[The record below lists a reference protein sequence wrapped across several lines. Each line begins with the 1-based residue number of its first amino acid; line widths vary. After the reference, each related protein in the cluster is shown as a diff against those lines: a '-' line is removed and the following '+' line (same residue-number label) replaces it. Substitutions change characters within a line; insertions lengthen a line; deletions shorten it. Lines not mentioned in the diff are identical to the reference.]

1 MISPSY
7 IEPGPLQVPF
17 APGAIIADKY
27 EYVGLLGSGGVAYVL
42 SALHLELGEMV
53 ALKFLRPE
61 SLAYEDVVARFA
73 SEARAVARIKSEH
86 VAHVYDVGTL
96 ADGEPFIVMEYLE
109 GKDLADIL
117 AERRRLPIQV
127 AVDYVLQACEA
138 LACAHAGGIVHRDIK
153 PENLFLTQQ
162 AGSAEVIKVLDFG
175 ISKSAMA
182 AVGPNAR
189 KSAKTML
196 PMGTPGY
203 MSPEQIRAC
212 GTVDARTD
220 IWALGCVLSELITG
234 ATAFDA
240 PTQVQLGAIILER
253 EPVPLR
259 SLMPEAPPELEA
271 IVARCLRKDPAERFE
286 DVAELAV
293 ALYPFGPRRSRIS
306 AERCN
311 QVLRGHGALLEVQS
325 VPPPSP
331 RGANTSVPVS
341 STGAVVSHLPVALPA
356 TDPFRTSAPAT
367 LSAIE
372 PPRPKRRPGFI
383 AGAAVAVAAIAGV
396 ALALNAAGH
405 GRPTPGPVALAA
417 SPVPTIVSPSP
428 QSSGVSTALRAPAS
442 PTAARTAPEPAAVD
456 DPGATGSASA
466 AARETMSPLALRAKK
481 GRPHAAAPKPAREA
495 DKPQAA
501 PKRAA
506 VDDSEPDVGY

>member
-1 MISPSY
+1 MSSPTY
-7 IEPGPLQVPF
+7 IETGPLSVPF
-17 APGAIIADKY
+17 EPGTIIDGKY

-61 SLAYEDVVARFA
+61 SMAYEDVVARFA

-96 ADGEPFIVMEYLE
+96 PDGAPFIVMEYLE

-117 AERRRLPIQV
+117 AERRRLPVQT

-153 PENLFLTQQ
+153 PENLFLAQQ
-162 AGSAEVIKVLDFG
+162 AGSVEVIKVLDFG
-175 ISKSAMA
+175 ISKSAIA
-182 AVGPNAR
+182 AVGTTGR
-189 KSAKTML
+189 KSAKTTL

-212 GTVDARTD
+212 GNVDARTD

-240 PTQVQLGAIILER
+240 PTQVQLGALILER

-259 SLMPEAPPELEA
+259 SLIPDAPPELEA
-271 IVARCLRKDPAERFE
+271 IVARCLMKDPEERFE
-286 DVAELAV
+286 DIAELAV

-311 QVLRGHGALLEVQS
+311 QVLRGHGAVLEIQS

-331 RGANTSVPVS
+331 RAGSTPMPVS
-341 STGAVVSHLPVALPA
+341 STGAVVSHIPASLPA
-356 TDPFRTSAPAT
+356 TEPFRTSSPAT

-372 PPRPKRRPGFI
+372 PWPRKRRGGLVV
-383 AGAAVAVAAIAGV
+383 GAVVALAAIAGAVTALKASEHTALTHGAAAAAAPPTPTV
-396 ALALNAAGH
+396 ALPSAPASRPSAAAAPNGD
-405 GRPTPGPVALAA
+405 VARAA
-417 SPVPTIVSPSP
+417 SPTPSSATP
-428 QSSGVSTALRAPAS
+428 SDSSDAEEQAA
-442 PTAARTAPEPAAVD
+442 PTAP
-456 DPGATGSASA
+456 
-466 AARETMSPLALRAKK
+466 RAK
-481 GRPHAAAPKPAREA
+481 RARARAVAAPKPAREA
-495 DKPQAA
+495 EKSPAPAPA
-501 PKRAA
+501 PKRVA
-506 VDDSEPDVGY
+506 VDDAEPDVGY

>member
-7 IEPGPLQVPF
+7 IELGPLSVPF
-17 APGAIIADKY
+17 VEGEIIADKY
-27 EYVGLLGSGGVAYVL
+27 EFVGLLGSGGVAYVV

-61 SLAYEDVVARFA
+61 SLEYEDVVARFA

-96 ADGEPFIVMEYLE
+96 PDGAPFIVMEYLE

-117 AERRRLPIQV
+117 AERRRLPVEV

-153 PENLFLTQQ
+153 PENLFLSQH

-182 AVGPNAR
+182 AVGGNGR

-240 PTQVQLGAIILER
+240 PTQVQLGALILER

-259 SLMPEAPPELEA
+259 SLMPEAPAELEA
-271 IVARCLRKDPAERFE
+271 IVARCLMKNPEDRFE

-311 QVLRGHGALLEVQS
+311 QVLRGQGALLDVQS
-325 VPPPSP
+325 VPPPS
-331 RGANTSVPVS
+331 GNTSVPVS
-341 STGAVVSHLPVALPA
+341 STGAVVSHVPVALA
-356 TDPFRTSAPAT
+356 SVDPFRTSAPAT

-372 PPRPKRRPGFI
+372 PARPKRRPGFV
-383 AGAAVAVAAIAGV
+383 AGAAVAVAVLAGA
-396 ALALNAAGH
+396 ALAVNVAGRGSASQQGAA
-405 GRPTPGPVALAA
+405 AAA
-417 SPVPTIVSPSP
+417 SPVPATTPHAQPPSGATAAV
-428 QSSGVSTALRAPAS
+428 QTTTAGKSTTGPAAPPAATSEPETASAAGTAREPAS
-442 PTAARTAPEPAAVD
+442 PVAA
-456 DPGATGSASA
+456 
-466 AARETMSPLALRAKK
+466 RAKK
-481 GRPHAAAPKPAREA
+481 GRPRPAAPKPAREA

-506 VDDSEPDVGY
+506 VDEAEPDVGY